1 MTVGERELSC
11 RGEGFVIWDRKRTAT
26 APQVKQLMEKQEAT
40 HIQPYPPSGGD
51 EIPEDD
57 IDLEFRKGRK
67 DVWVVVVGGKVFLD
81 LVLV

>member
-11 RGEGFVIWDRKRTAT
+11 RGQGFVIWGRKRTAT

-40 HIQPYPPSGGD
+40 HIQPYPPSGDD
-51 EIPEDD
+51 ETPEDD
-57 IDLEFRKGRK
+57 IVFECRKGKR
-67 DVWVVVVGGKVFLD
+67 DVWVVVVGGKDFLD